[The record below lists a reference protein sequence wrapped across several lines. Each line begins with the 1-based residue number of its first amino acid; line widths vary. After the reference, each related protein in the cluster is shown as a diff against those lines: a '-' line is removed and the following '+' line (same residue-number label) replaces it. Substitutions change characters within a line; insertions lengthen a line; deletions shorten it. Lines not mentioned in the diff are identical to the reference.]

1 MVYLA
6 RVLIDLSA
14 GYRYAI
20 DKAGFHFPYVTC
32 AKVELLQLHQLIRTR
47 RFWNVEVPY

>member
-6 RVLIDLSA
+6 RALINLSA

-20 DKAGFHFPYVTC
+20 EAGFYFPYVNY
-32 AKVELLQLHQLIRTR
+32 AKVELLHLHQLIRTR